1 MKESSKDLSLMIITI
16 LTIVVLIVGVTF
28 AYFTT
33 GLSQNSAVN
42 GSVTTAKVGDI
53 TFDGGAD
60 FNDSTDIEPGW
71 KETKTFTITTPATDV
86 KSTVYIRLD
95 YTNTFQDLTWSLTGT
110 GANSEIAGVIPTA
123 STSTTVTLVT
133 LTINPSSS
141 AQTFNYSLTVELPDK
156 TTNQDYDQGKTFTGT
171 LYADLG
177 EGVDTIYYNS
187 SNKNGTTTAPSK

>member
-1 MKESSKDLSLMIITI
+1 MEDRSKDLSLVIITV
-16 LTIVVLIVGVTF
+16 LTIIMVMVGVTF

-33 GLSQNSAVN
+33 KMNGTNGFVNLS
-42 GSVTTAKVGDI
+42 TMKVGDI

-60 FNDSTDIEPGW
+60 FTDSIDIEPGW

-86 KSTVYIRLD
+86 KSTVYIRFD
-95 YTNTFQDLTWSLTGT
+95 YTNTFQDLTWSLTGS
-110 GANSEIAGVIPTA
+110 GANSEITGVIPTA

-141 AQTFNYSLTVELPDK
+141 AQTFNYSLTIELPNK

-177 EGVDTIYYNS
+177 EGINTIYYNS

>member
-1 MKESSKDLSLMIITI
+1 MEDSSKDLSLVIITV
-16 LTIVVLIVGVTF
+16 LTITMVVVGVTF

-33 GLSQNSAVN
+33 KMNGTN
-42 GSVTTAKVGDI
+42 GSVNLSTMKVGDI

-60 FNDSTDIEPGW
+60 FTDSIDIEPGW

-86 KSTVYIRLD
+86 KSTVYIRFD
-95 YTNTFQDLTWSLTGT
+95 YTNTFQDLTWSLTGS
-110 GANSEIAGVIPTA
+110 GANSEITGVIPTA

-177 EGVDTIYYNS
+177 NGINTIYYNS
-187 SNKNGTTTAPSK
+187 SNKNGTTTVPSK